1 MTHMSFGIQNDQI
14 RYTPRGPQPTRSCV
28 KWQSGR
34 PILNFQQ
41 TTNEFNFNAPTTPWD
56 TTAGKVSLWT
66 DAISS
71 GLGLLA
77 RGVRTFGL
85 DKNIPILQRFVQSY
99 GNQPMAYQTYGIGGT
114 FGMGGYTNP
123 LGMGTYSPIN
133 FGGCTNTYGM
143 LNTGMQQSI
152 PTGNANYQ
160 QNLSQM
166 YSSYKVL
173 DNGNGTYT
181 LTSGKGDNVKTGTY
195 EELMKGMDG
204 AAKPEESQG
213 AGDAKPSDNSTPAN
227 TPAAQN
233 APTSDSA
240 APASDNSRAGHTDT
254 GKAKVPTAEQMKDFK
269 GNITVHDDVSG
280 EKGDIAGKTD
290 ITAGSETTKGYPASV
305 KVGNYSYSFAKV
317 ENGVVWYKSE
327 NGDGQLYRLEQNSDG
342 TYGLN
347 QHEGDAGAGTADI
360 HTKKQASTPTASK
373 AKAQKAKPEKAD
385 AATQQAASD
394 KNTLEHMTVK
404 PDPTKA
410 LNACTLNGKT
420 YYAQTVTCVIPPL
433 KEGST
438 ISVPAD
444 IVANCGGDEAKI
456 KQYALEQMKKEQNNK

>member
-14 RYTPRGPQPTRSCV
+14 RYTPRGPQPTRSRVNNV
-28 KWQSGR
+28 KYGV
-34 PILNFQQ
+34 PVFQQ
-41 TTNEFNFNAPTTPWD
+41 NNKVEFKFEAPKTFWD
-56 TTAGKVSLWT
+56 TTPGKITGWT
-66 DAISS
+66 GAISNGFNLLGKFAEFT
-71 GLGLLA
+71 GLTKFPL
-77 RGVRTFGL
+77 V
-85 DKNIPILQRFVQSY
+85 QRFVQSF
-99 GNQPMAYQTYGIGGT
+99 GNQSMTYPSY
-114 FGMGGYTNP
+114 GMGGYTNP
-123 LGMGTYSPIN
+123 LGMGTYSP
-133 FGGCTNTYGM
+133 FSFGGGCTNTYGM

-181 LTSGKGDNVKTGTY
+181 LTSGKGDNIKTGTY

-204 AAKPEESQG
+204 ATKPEESQG
-213 AGDAKPSDNSTPAN
+213 ARDTKPSDGSTPAN

-233 APTSDSA
+233 TPASDSA

-254 GKAKVPTAEQMKDFK
+254 GKTKVPTAEQMKDFK

-280 EKGDIAGKTD
+280 EKGDIAGKTE
-290 ITAGSETTKGYPASV
+290 ITAGSDATKGYPASV
-305 KVGNYSYSFAKV
+305 KVGNYNYSFAKV

-327 NGDGQLYRLEQNSDG
+327 NGDGQLYRLEQNSGG

-347 QHEGDAGAGTADI
+347 QHEGDDGAGTADI
-360 HTKKQASTPTASK
+360 HTKKKASTPTASK
-373 AKAQKAKPEKAD
+373 AKPDKAD

-394 KNTLEHMTVK
+394 KKTLEHMTVK
-404 PDPTKA
+404 HDPTKA
-410 LNACTLNGKT
+410 FDACTLNGKT
-420 YYAQTVTCVIPPL
+420 YYAKTVTYALPPL
-433 KEGST
+433 APKE
-438 ISVPAD
+438 IPVPAE

>member
-1 MTHMSFGIQNDQI
+1 MTHRMSFGIQNDLI
-14 RYTPRGPQPTRSCV
+14 RYVPRGPQQTRSGV
-28 KWQSGR
+28 NWKSGGCG
-34 PILNFQQ
+34 PIFQQ
-41 TTNEFNFNAPTTPWD
+41 NTMNVTYEAPTTPWD

-66 DAISS
+66 GVVSG
-71 GLGLLA
+71 GLGILA
-77 RGVRTFGL
+77 QGCQAFGL
-85 DKNIPILQRFVQSY
+85 TKFPFIQRFVQSF
-99 GNQPMAYQTYGIGGT
+99 GNQAMTYQPYGAY
-114 FGMGGYTNP
+114 GMGGYTNS
-123 LGMGTYSPIN
+123 LGMGSP
-133 FGGCTNTYGM
+133 FSFGGGCTNTYGM
-143 LNTGMQQSI
+143 LNTGMQQRI

-204 AAKPEESQG
+204 AAKPEEAQG
-213 AGDAKPSDNSTPAN
+213 AGAAKPSDGSTPAN

-233 APTSDSA
+233 APDSGSA

-254 GKAKVPTAEQMKDFK
+254 GKTKVPTAEQMKDFK

-280 EKGDIAGKTD
+280 EKGDIAGKTE
-290 ITAGSETTKGYPASV
+290 ITAGSDATKGYPASV

-347 QHEGDAGAGTADI
+347 QHEGDVGAGTADI
-360 HTKKQASTPTASK
+360 HTRKKASTPTASK

-385 AATQQAASD
+385 AAAQQAAAD

-404 PDPTKA
+404 PAPTKA
-410 LNACTLNGKT
+410 FNSCTLNGKT
-420 YYAQTVTCVIPPL
+420 YYAKTVTYVLPPL
-433 KEGST
+433 APKE
-438 ISVPAD
+438 IPVPAV